1 MEEQIRQIL
10 KAIGEDPEREGL
22 LKTPRRV
29 AEALAFLTRGYDM
42 DPEKVINDAL
52 FTEDYEEM
60 IVQKDIDFYSLCEH
74 HMLPFFGKAH
84 VAYIPHHKIVG
95 ISKLARLVDV
105 YARRLQVQERMT
117 NQIATIDHGKTRRP
131 GRRRG
136 LEAEHLCMRM
146 RGVEKQNSYV
156 ITSSLLGAFRTAPRN
171 PQRIHESDPAQRL
184 TESAIWKSVF
194 AIARRRTYQDRLAG
208 RVPVREKKLR
218 RPGAARF
225 GPPSQRP
232 TARSA

>member
-22 LKTPRRV
+22 RQTPRRV
-29 AEALAFLTRGYDM
+29 AQALTFLTRGYEM
-42 DPEKVINDAL
+42 DPAKVINDAL
-52 FTEDYEEM
+52 FTEEYEEM

-105 YARRLQVQERMT
+105 FALRLQVQERLT
-117 NQIATIDHGKTRRP
+117 NQIATTIMDKLDALGVAVV
-131 GRRRG
+131 

-156 ITSSLLGAFRTAPRN
+156 ITSSLLGAFRSRVETRN
-171 PQRIHESDPAQRL
+171 EFMNLI
-184 TESAIWKSVF
+184 
-194 AIARRRTYQDRLAG
+194 RRKD
-208 RVPVREKKLR
+208 
-218 RPGAARF
+218 
-225 GPPSQRP
+225 
-232 TARSA
+232 